1 VDLVQEHFEL
11 CLAAHFEARK
21 GDWAFFFDGDYLSF
35 GEEGSASKSILD
47 GVGAASG
54 DFDVDLKLAL
64 AEVGVARRIAEI
76 PTGDHAT
83 VVEVLGGVRWNAMQ
97 FDADLEAAGT
107 VARRDFERVYDLDFD
122 TDWFDPLVG
131 MRAFVPLS
139 GKTILLLRG
148 DIGGG
153 VGSGS
158 DRAWNVVTGLVFR
171 VGETTELFAGYRW
184 YDFERDSGD
193 RDTNLQLEGPGI
205 GLEMR
210 F

>member
-1 VDLVQEHFEL
+1 
-11 CLAAHFEARK
+11 
-21 GDWAFFFDGDYLSF
+21 
-35 GEEGSASKSILD
+35 
-47 GVGAASG
+47 
-54 DFDVDLKLAL
+54 
-64 AEVGVARRIAEI
+64 
-76 PTGDHAT
+76 
-83 VVEVLGGVRWNAMQ
+83 MQ